1 MRRVDGQP
9 LPGGDE
15 KAAILLPTGAQGPA
29 FLVYRNYDA
38 IYSYNAAESY
48 ALAIALLSDRLRGG
62 SGLVASWPTDDP
74 GISRLERK
82 QLQKALLAR
91 GYDIGEAD
99 GLIGTSTRKAI
110 QAEQKRLGLTPAD
123 GRAGRKILEALKG
136 AQP

>member
-1 MRRVDGQP
+1 MRS
-9 LPGGDE
+9 
-15 KAAILLPTGAQGPA
+15 IPTTP
-29 FLVYRNYDA
+29 
-38 IYSYNAAESY
+38 
-48 ALAIALLSDRLRGG
+48 RLRDRPTRWWRPGRPTTRASAG
-62 SGLVASWPTDDP
+62 S
-74 GISRLERK
+74 R
-82 QLQKALLAR
+82 KALLAR

>member
-1 MRRVDGQP
+1 MKRADGQP
-9 LPGGDE
+9 QPGGDE

-48 ALAIALLSDRLRGG
+48 ALAIALLSDRLRRRR
-62 SGLVASWPTDDP
+62 LVASWPTDDP

>member
-1 MRRVDGQP
+1 MRSIP
-9 LPGGDE
+9 
-15 KAAILLPTGAQGPA
+15 
-29 FLVYRNYDA
+29 
-38 IYSYNAAESY
+38 YNAAESY

>member
-1 MRRVDGQP
+1 M
-9 LPGGDE
+9 
-15 KAAILLPTGAQGPA
+15 
-29 FLVYRNYDA
+29 
-38 IYSYNAAESY
+38 
-48 ALAIALLSDRLRGG
+48 
-62 SGLVASWPTDDP
+62 ASWPTDDP

-123 GRAGRKILEALKG
+123 GRAGRKIDPPPPGHQAG
-136 AQP
+136 AQAGRHRRPGAPAR